1 MLKIASL
8 EGMSGWTFWISWG
21 TSIMVFYGVLI
32 CTSTSPNWQIGL
44 DFDRFWCRDP
54 LMMIVMMRKMEE
66 GESDDDD
73 DDDDDKNDYDCDSS
87 TNLNLP
93 EHT

>member
-1 MLKIASL
+1 MNVLDIL
-8 EGMSGWTFWISWG
+8 RYLH
-21 TSIMVFYGVLI
+21 YGVLI
-32 CTSTSPNWQIGL
+32 CTSTSPHWQIGL

-66 GESDDDD
+66 EESDDDGDYDDDDEEEDDDDD